1 MNALTPRSPPERQ
14 MSTLRKSV
22 LFCPDCDRAAPL
34 DDWSHGVEADA
45 GDETVSCP
53 DCEASLAVVRIA

>member
-1 MNALTPRSPPERQ
+1 MNALTPRSRSERQ
-14 MSTLRKSV
+14 TQTLRKSV

-34 DDWSHGVEADA
+34 DDWSRTADA

>member
-1 MNALTPRSPPERQ
+1 MNALTPRSRSERQ
-14 MSTLRKSV
+14 TPTLRKLV

-34 DDWSHGVEADA
+34 DDWSRGDDA

-53 DCEASLAVVRIA
+53 DCEASLAVVSIA